1 MKVDKAQNV
10 GLAEITEEVKGV
22 TMRILISEKDGA
34 PNFVMRFFEI
44 EPGGNTPLHTHAWE
58 HEVFVLEGEGVVVEG
73 EREHT
78 LTKDSFAYVPPEVKH
93 QFLNRGATPFKFI
106 CVVPVK

>member
-1 MKVDKAQNV
+1 MKIDKAQNV

-22 TMRILISEKDGA
+22 TMRILISDKDGA
-34 PNFVMRFFEI
+34 PNSVMRLFEI
-44 EPGGNTPLHTHAWE
+44 EPGGYTPLHTHAWE

-73 EREHT
+73 EKEHA
-78 LTKDSFAYVPPEVKH
+78 LTKDSFAYVAPGERH
-93 QFLNRGATPFKFI
+93 QFLNRGSSPFKFI